1 MIGLRPRALS
11 GSQRANEVTD
21 VLLQTG
27 TRVEGTTFLAEAK
40 RTVPNSN
47 AVQDPHPLPR
57 QNMTGEQSSTFAK
70 GNFDFG

>member
-1 MIGLRPRALS
+1 MIGFRSRAFS
-11 GSQRANEVTD
+11 GSQRVNEVTD
-21 VLLQTG
+21 VLLQTR
-27 TRVEGTTFLAEAK
+27 TRVEGTTFLADAE

-57 QNMTGEQSSTFAK
+57 QNMTGEQSPTFVK